1 MKKIFIRD
9 GNLTGIAALLSLS
22 LGFLTLFITFKFVTT
37 KFWAIFGFLFAFFF
51 FLLAGYSGR
60 AKALGLKPFTNDP
73 LGWRKA
79 KRTYEQK
86 EKDEQDVNKK
96 SDDTERLI

>member
-1 MKKIFIRD
+1 MKKIFIKD
-9 GNLTGIAALLSLS
+9 GNLTGIAALLSLT

-37 KFWAIFGFLFAFFF
+37 KFWAMFGLLLAFLFL
-51 FLLAGYSGR
+51 LLAGYSGR

-79 KRTYEQK
+79 KKTYEQK
-86 EKDEQDVNKK
+86 EKDEQDINQKP
-96 SDDTERLI
+96 DDTEI